1 MKKVISL
8 LLSAALT
15 FSLAACGKSAEVQPQ
30 PQPAPE
36 TPAWE
41 GAVTIE
47 LSDDTIKVDGAEI
60 SHDETAAVHDAAAI
74 VYYEEGHDF
83 TYGEGEPGD
92 AHSAEEAAA
101 HTVVTITQP
110 GEYVLRGK
118 LSAGQIAVDLGK
130 DAKEDVNAVVT
141 LILDGVDITCS
152 VAPAVIFY
160 NVYECGSDDADT
172 ATKDVDTT
180 NAGANVY
187 INDGTE
193 NVVNGSYVARIYKP
207 DSVVLSADGKKVE
220 DAKKLHKYDAA
231 FYSKM
236 TMNVDGGE
244 AGVLRINAEN
254 EGLDSEL
261 HLTINGGTIFINSGN
276 DGINTNEDGVSVTT
290 VNGGQLY
297 ITVTGETGEGDGIDS
312 NGWLVI
318 NEGAVVAAR
327 ACNNSMDSG
336 IDSDMGIHIASGAFV
351 LATGHMLDRIEGAGQ
366 NYAVF
371 QFAGTQSGQ
380 ETITLKNAAGEVVVS
395 DTPGNDYSIL
405 LVSTPMLQPG
415 EYTLWSGNTQLGHSG
430 QQGGMM
436 GGPGM
441 MMPGGNFDFGNMPE
455 GFQPDN
461 MPEMPENFDP
471 NNMPQMPEGFG
482 GGMEM
487 PQQWN
492 GGNGNF
498 PGMSEGR
505 GGKGGD
511 MQRPEQGQKVPEGG
525 SFPGNM
531 QLPEGFDPSNMPQNG
546 QFPADFNAGNMPNM
560 PAEMPQGGGFGG
572 RPGGT
577 GWGQNGGQSATEKTF
592 TISEQE
598 TYFYGVSKLAVQ

>member
-1 MKKVISL
+1 MKKLSSL
-8 LLSAALT
+8 LLSGALVL
-15 FSLAACGKSAEVQPQ
+15 SLAACGKTAEEL

-36 TPAWE
+36 TPSWE

-47 LSDDTIKVDGAEI
+47 LSDDIIMVDGAEI
-60 SHDETAAVHDAAAI
+60 SHDETAAVHDAADI

-83 TYGEGEPGD
+83 TYGEGTQAD
-92 AHSAEEAAA
+92 AHSAEEADA

-118 LSAGQIAVDLGK
+118 LSAGQVAVDLGK
-130 DAKEDVNAVVT
+130 EAKDDVNAVVT
-141 LILDGVDITCS
+141 LILDGVDISCS

-160 NVYECGSDDADT
+160 NVYECGSDDAET

-180 NAGANVY
+180 LAGANVY
-187 INDGTE
+187 INDGTN

-231 FYSKM
+231 FYSKK
-236 TMNVDGGE
+236 TMNVDGGK

-290 VNGGQLY
+290 VNGGELY

-318 NEGAVVAAR
+318 NEGAVVVAR

-336 IDSDMGIHIASGAFV
+336 IDSDMGIHIASGAYV
-351 LATGHMLDRIEGAGQ
+351 MATGHMLDRIEGAGQ
-366 NYAVF
+366 NYVVF

-380 ETITLKNAAGEVVVS
+380 EAITMKNAAGQIVVS
-395 DTPGNDYSIL
+395 DTPVNDYSIL
-405 LVSTPMLQPG
+405 LLSTPMLQPVD
-415 EYTLWSGNTQLGHSG
+415 YTLWSGDTQLGHSG
-430 QQGGMM
+430 QQGGGM

-441 MMPGGNFDFGNMPE
+441 MMGGGMMPGGNFDFGNMPE
-455 GFQPDN
+455 GFDPNN
-461 MPEMPENFDP
+461 MPQIPENFDP
-471 NNMPQMPEGFG
+471 NNMPE
-482 GGMEM
+482 GMEI
-487 PQQWN
+487 PHWN
-492 GGNGNF
+492 GGNGEGNF
-498 PGMSEGR
+498 QRPDMD
-505 GGKGGD
+505 KGGD
-511 MQRPEQGQKVPEGG
+511 RKGGEMQ
-525 SFPGNM
+525 M
-531 QLPEGFDPSNMPQNG
+531 PEGFDPSNMPGNG

-560 PAEMPQGGGFGG
+560 PAEMPQGGQGGGFGG
-572 RPGGT
+572 RPGGN
-577 GWGQNGGQSATEKTF
+577 GWGQNGQGGQTASVATF
-592 TISEQE
+592 TISALE
-598 TYFYGVSKLAVQ
+598 TYFYGVSKLALQ